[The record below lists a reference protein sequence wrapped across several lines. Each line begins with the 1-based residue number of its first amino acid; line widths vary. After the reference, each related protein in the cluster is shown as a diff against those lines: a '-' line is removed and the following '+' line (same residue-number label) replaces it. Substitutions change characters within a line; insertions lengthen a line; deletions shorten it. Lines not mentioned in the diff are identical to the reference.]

1 MLLKLGESHFLKT
14 KYIPA
19 GEHQFFRY
27 FQQFDIFDIF
37 FKVEELFHIMKT
49 YFSTNPSSGKWKQI
63 FCLVET
69 VFFHQSYFSTS
80 GSHYWN

>member
-27 FQQFDIFDIF
+27 FQQFDIFDYNENIF
-37 FKVEELFHIMKT
+37 FNKSFIR
-49 YFSTNPSSGKWKQI
+49 Q
-63 FCLVET
+63 VET
-69 VFFHQSYFSTS
+69 DFLPS
-80 GSHYWN
+80 GNGIF